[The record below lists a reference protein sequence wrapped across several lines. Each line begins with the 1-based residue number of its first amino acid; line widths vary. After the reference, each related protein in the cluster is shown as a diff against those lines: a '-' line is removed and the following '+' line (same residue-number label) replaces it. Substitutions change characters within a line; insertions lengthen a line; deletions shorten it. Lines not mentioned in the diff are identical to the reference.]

1 MLVHLVKLTR
11 KPFIVALTVNVFL
24 QAGCSSSPN
33 GAAQVEK
40 LPVIHPIVTDTATTL
55 EYVADIHS
63 LKNVELRARV
73 RGFMERIH
81 VDEGES
87 VQAGQLLFS
96 MGSQEFR
103 QELLKARAAVASAV
117 ADAKVAEVELLNA
130 RTLVEKNVVSKT
142 ELELAQAKWDAAK
155 ARVEEAK
162 AHEVSANLQLSFTEI
177 RAPYNGIINRIP
189 NKPGSLVDEGELLT
203 TLSDNLEVFAYF
215 NVSESDY
222 LDLVEHDS
230 ETAQQQVE
238 LVMANQQ
245 VHPFKGVIETV
256 EGEVD
261 KATGNIAFRAR
272 FKNPDLTLKHGS
284 TGKIRLIKEIK
295 NAMMIPQKATVEI
308 QDALY
313 VFRVDEQNR
322 IHLQNVKPAMRIPH
336 LYILESGLAPS
347 DRIIF
352 EGVQRVRDG
361 DRIEPDLVP
370 VGSIRTQTAGA

>member
-1 MLVHLVKLTR
+1 MLVHLIKLTR

-24 QAGCSSSPN
+24 QVGCSPNPN
-33 GAAQVEK
+33 GFVQMEK
-40 LPVIHPIVTDTATTL
+40 LPVIHPIVTDTVTTL

-272 FKNPDLTLKHGS
+272 FKNPGLTLKHGS

>member
-1 MLVHLVKLTR
+1 
-11 KPFIVALTVNVFL
+11 
-24 QAGCSSSPN
+24 
-33 GAAQVEK
+33 
-40 LPVIHPIVTDTATTL
+40 
-55 EYVADIHS
+55 
-63 LKNVELRARV
+63 
-73 RGFMERIH
+73 
-81 VDEGES
+81 
-87 VQAGQLLFS
+87 
-96 MGSQEFR
+96 
-103 QELLKARAAVASAV
+103 
-117 ADAKVAEVELLNA
+117 
-130 RTLVEKNVVSKT
+130 
-142 ELELAQAKWDAAK
+142 
-155 ARVEEAK
+155 
-162 AHEVSANLQLSFTEI
+162 
-177 RAPYNGIINRIP
+177 
-189 NKPGSLVDEGELLT
+189 
-203 TLSDNLEVFAYF
+203 NLEVFAYF